1 MHIVFTS
8 GSLSRKPPPSP
19 VPSPAL
25 SPVPSPPFPM
35 RSLVASSLA
44 LSGLLL
50 ALFSTAFAAAPVVR
64 VTDDGSG
71 HYTLVRNGRPFEI
84 RGVGGDTRL
93 EIARKLGANTIRTW
107 GAEQLEHKV
116 DGKTLLERCQEL
128 DLQIMAGIW
137 IQHERHGFNY
147 NDPAQVKRQRDTV
160 REVVRKHK
168 DHPSILVWGLGNEME
183 GPTSDGKD
191 VRIWKEMNE
200 LARIVREEDPNRPIV
215 TVIAGAA
222 TDKVRSLAANYTEI
236 DILGVNAY
244 AGASGVGKALNE
256 AGWKKPFI
264 LAEFG
269 PVGHWEVPA
278 TPWGAPIEPSSRDKA
293 ANYYTT
299 HTTVVEDGQ
308 GRCLGTFA
316 FVWGQKQETTSTWY
330 GMFLE
335 TGEKLPSVDAMSYAW
350 SGRWPAN
357 RSPRIDRLE
366 ATFMQKE
373 VTPEIPLVVTVQARD
388 PENDALEYEWQIVEE
403 STDRK
408 VGGDKEA
415 APPVLERNIVRVDG
429 ATLHMITPGKRGGY
443 RVFCIVR
450 DGKGGASA
458 DNFPFFVK

>member
-1 MHIVFTS
+1 MPRHPFQSFRLS
-8 GSLSRKPPPSP
+8 GFL
-19 VPSPAL
+19 A
-25 SPVPSPPFPM
+25 
-35 RSLVASSLA
+35 ASSL
-44 LSGLLL
+44 L
-50 ALFSTAFAAAPVVR
+50 TAAISPAHAAAPVVKIH
-64 VTDDGSG
+64 DGGSG
-71 HYTLVRNGRPFEI
+71 HYTILRDGRPYEI
-84 RGVGGDTRL
+84 RGVGGDKQL
-93 EIARKLGANTIRTW
+93 EVARKLGANTIRTW
-107 GAEQLEHKV
+107 GAEQLDKKEN
-116 DGKTLLERCQEL
+116 GKTLLDRCQEL
-128 DLQIMAGIW
+128 DLTVMAGIW
-137 IQHERHGFNY
+137 VQHERHGFNY
-147 NDPAQVKRQRDTV
+147 GDPAQVQGQRDTV

-168 DHPSILVWGLGNEME
+168 DHPSILLWGLGNEME
-183 GPTSDGKD
+183 GPIGDGKD
-191 VRIWKEMNE
+191 ARVWKELNE

-222 TDKVRSLAANYTEI
+222 TDKVRSLAANYTEL

-244 AGASGVGKALNE
+244 ASAPGVGKALNE

-269 PVGHWEVPA
+269 PVGHWEVPS
-278 TPWGAPIEPSSRDKA
+278 TPWGAPVEPSSREKA

-299 HTTVVEDGQ
+299 HNTVMEDGH

-357 RSPRIDRLE
+357 RSPRIEKLD
-366 ATFMQKE
+366 ASFIQKE
-373 VTPEIPLVVTVQARD
+373 IEPDKNVTVTVQARD
-388 PENDALEYEWQIVEE
+388 PEGDALQYEWQIVEE

-429 ATLHMITPGKRGGY
+429 ATLHMTTPGKRGGY